1 MKSSGEWDKV
11 DPKDAKI
18 MTLTIEVNKTKV
30 GSYWPEH
37 VSMIGECDVGDS
49 NEREIKTK
57 TDVNVKWNCQ
67 RRNCYP
73 NCQRRKKLDLRPS
86 IKADDDAN

>member
-30 GSYWPEH
+30 GSY
-37 VSMIGECDVGDS
+37 
-49 NEREIKTK
+49 
-57 TDVNVKWNCQ
+57 
-67 RRNCYP
+67 
-73 NCQRRKKLDLRPS
+73 
-86 IKADDDAN
+86 